1 MPHTKRVERMERLS
15 GLIDE
20 DPYLRAELAS
30 DDELTSDQKPSSKVR
45 SKLDMS
51 QSL

>member
-30 DDELTSDQKPSSKVR
+30 DD
-45 SKLDMS
+45 KLDMS